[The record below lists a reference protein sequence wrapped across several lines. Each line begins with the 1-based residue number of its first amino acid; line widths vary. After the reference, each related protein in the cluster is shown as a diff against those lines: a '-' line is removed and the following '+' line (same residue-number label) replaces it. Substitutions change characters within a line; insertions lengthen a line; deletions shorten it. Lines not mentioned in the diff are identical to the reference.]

1 MASPFG
7 WYGPLIDLREASSH
21 IADFVQLLVF
31 VHRSFPVHYKSSKS
45 GDLIRTDIQ
54 VGDDTMPYFGV
65 ALWQNQMASKIAAGD
80 LVLLQNM
87 KIVKYGDV
95 VEARTVQWSSLL
107 CLVHPYES
115 LISKGVE
122 ELMTGCRVG
131 ATAKDK
137 LRSVVMW
144 VQQYRST
151 ICNIKLWSDQVLAS
165 PSKQLYLF
173 KNWEVLQE
181 KLPQNCSSLME
192 VSQLKTCCKVRVC
205 ASTAEIIP
213 LVTPRS
219 LGNTKKDNIF
229 ISERLCK
236 TKDKSLVD
244 DLLCIGCRLCGLP
257 LNSEF
262 EKNATSLICSK
273 SSSCLH
279 TVALI
284 YRPFM
289 LYVWDESDYMPVL
302 VRNKA
307 AEILFGNIKAEKVY
321 LSYREQMLKNVAG
334 PQNKFKDAAARLAGN
349 MRISGEGHSTTNVS
363 DASERLPLEE
373 KHLPVKIFNIYDVWL
388 IILKLLLRQGNNSP
402 LKFEILVDPRLN
414 VDNGR
419 FEMIFASMPCFGPK

>member
-87 KIVKYGDV
+87 KIAKYGNV

-151 ICNIKLWSDQVLAS
+151 ICNIKLWSDQ
-165 PSKQLYLF
+165 QLYLF
-173 KNWEVLQE
+173 KNWEVLEE

-192 VSQLKTCCKVRVC
+192 VSQQKTSCKVRVC

-219 LGNTKKDNIF
+219 LGDTKKDNIF

-273 SSSCLH
+273 SSSRLH

-321 LSYREQMLKNVAG
+321 LSYREQMLKDVA
-334 PQNKFKDAAARLAGN
+334 
-349 MRISGEGHSTTNVS
+349 

>member
-87 KIVKYGDV
+87 KIAKYGNV

-151 ICNIKLWSDQVLAS
+151 ICNIKLWSDQ
-165 PSKQLYLF
+165 
-173 KNWEVLQE
+173 
-181 KLPQNCSSLME
+181 E
-192 VSQLKTCCKVRVC
+192 VSQQKTSCKVRVC

-219 LGNTKKDNIF
+219 LGDTKKDNIF

-273 SSSCLH
+273 SSSRLH

-321 LSYREQMLKNVAG
+321 LSYREQMLKDVAG